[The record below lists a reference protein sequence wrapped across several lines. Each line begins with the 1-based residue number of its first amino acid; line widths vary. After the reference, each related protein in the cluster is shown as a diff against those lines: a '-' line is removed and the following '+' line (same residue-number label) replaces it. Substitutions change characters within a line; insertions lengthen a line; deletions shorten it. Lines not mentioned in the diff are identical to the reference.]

1 MLQTYNCRIIKYFL
15 CPSHELVQLILPG
28 TENRLKHSGSI
39 YFNQIQ
45 INVNL
50 IWAKA
55 TDTVVT
61 VSKHGL
67 EPTDLNK
74 LEHFLLWLT
83 CKCCRSLL
91 GP

>member
-1 MLQTYNCRIIKYFL
+1 MLQTYNCRIIFTHYFL

-28 TENRLKHSGSI
+28 TENRLKHNGSI

-55 TDTVVT
+55 IDTVVT

-67 EPTDLNK
+67 EPTDLKKTGTLYVVVN
-74 LEHFLLWLT
+74 L
-83 CKCCRSLL
+83 
-91 GP
+91 